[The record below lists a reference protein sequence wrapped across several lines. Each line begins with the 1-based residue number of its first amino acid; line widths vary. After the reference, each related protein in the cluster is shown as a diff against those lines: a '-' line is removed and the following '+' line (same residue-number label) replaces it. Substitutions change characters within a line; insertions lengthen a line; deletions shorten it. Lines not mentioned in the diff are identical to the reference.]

1 MQRIG
6 GQAKQFGLATEQ
18 AAALSAAFISLG
30 KSPEVAGT
38 AINALLTKLQ
48 TANVQSDDFKEALA
62 GIGINANKLADDINA
77 NPQQALSNFL
87 KTLSEM
93 DKQQRSVTTF
103 KLFGQE
109 YVDDVHALAGGLD
122 TYNKA

>member
-1 MQRIG
+1 MGCDINTLGNTSAAKESEIVDVMQRIG

-48 TANVQSDDFKEALA
+48 TANVQSDDFKEALW
-62 GIGINANKLADDINA
+62 GIWLGDKPA
-77 NPQQALSNFL
+77 QERL
-87 KTLSEM
+87 KKNLLGE
-93 DKQQRSVTTF
+93 
-103 KLFGQE
+103 
-109 YVDDVHALAGGLD
+109 
-122 TYNKA
+122 